1 MKLRW
6 TLRKRES
13 LRESVWETETPAMW
27 TWVPNH
33 QKFLSD
39 PEQIKQNLKGLHP
52 ISHAWSLKVTIKPG
66 VCKNEYGNA
75 KKVNF
80 DLTILGHQDK
90 MTVNVIILHKY
101 NAIQTAYQG
110 SLVTI
115 MISYGFPLPF
125 FFCANH
131 FEMSQ
136 FTSTKKSVWNDKKQ
150 YQHYSMFPTHLR
162 KYNQSENHL
171 CHGSQYLWKTSIW
184 QIMTKIN
191 QRNPMVKHELA
202 NLKLRRWKRKI
213 DA

>member
-1 MKLRW
+1 M
-6 TLRKRES
+6 RKRAGQRCS
-13 LRESVWETETPAMW
+13 AI
-27 TWVPNH
+27 N
-33 QKFLSD
+33 
-39 PEQIKQNLKGLHP
+39 
-52 ISHAWSLKVTIKPG
+52 
-66 VCKNEYGNA
+66 CKNNRLTNRDMSFFRFPKDKERSKRWVLNSRRQ
-75 KKVNF
+75 
-80 DLTILGHQDK
+80 DLLDK
-90 MTVNVIILHKY
+90 SAEHLFRSNVLC
-101 NAIQTAYQG
+101 
-110 SLVTI
+110 V
-115 MISYGFPLPF
+115 
-125 FFCANH
+125 NH